1 MVERVRVEVPV
12 PPDVRVTR
20 VVVKEVTGPAGST
33 LADRATVA
41 AKPFRLVRVIVDVV
55 DVPA

>member
-1 MVERVRVEVPV
+1 MEVPV

-20 VVVKEVTGPAGST
+20 VVVKEVPGPVGST